1 MPTLIER
8 LTELM
13 DAMGWQQPDLMR
25 ESKQSSSVVSQWM
38 GKGSKQI
45 KTIGKMEAAVY
56 LERATGF
63 SALWIAKGMGP
74 KRVPGT
80 AAHAANHHLHPA
92 REPFPAPY
100 SVKDLLERLGM
111 LLAAVPSPNRAAFAD
126 VLRGWALDAGAADRI
141 PALVALSA
149 PLEKRQA

>member
-13 DAMGWQQPDLMR
+13 DAMGWGQPDLMR

-45 KTIGKMEAAVY
+45 KTIGKMEAAIY
-56 LERATGF
+56 LERASGF

-74 KRVPGT
+74 KRVPVPG
-80 AAHAANHHLHPA
+80 AATVHTLQPL
-92 REPFPAPY
+92 REPEAAPY
-100 SVKDLLERLGM
+100 GVMELLERLGM
-111 LLAAVPSPNRAAFAD
+111 LLATVPPANRAAFAD
-126 VLRGWALDAGAADRI
+126 VLRGWAMDAGAADRI
-141 PALVALSA
+141 PALVALAA
-149 PLEKRQA
+149 PLQKRQA